1 MISVIIPAFNEQ
13 HALQSLRQSIGPV
26 SDSEI
31 IVVDGGSSDLSFDI
45 AVTFAHKVLKC
56 ERGRGAQMNA
66 GARVASGDVL
76 LFLHADSVLPP
87 DWYSLITEALENPS
101 TAGGAFDL
109 RLSGDRAAYL
119 LIGRAASLRSRLT
132 RTPLGDQG
140 IFARKAVFADLG
152 GYRAIPIM
160 EDADFVRRLRAKGRL
175 VFIPHPIK
183 TSPRKW
189 EQHGILRTTA
199 THLLVL
205 AGYYLGIPPHALQK
219 LYRAALFKPQ
229 FKK

>member
-1 MISVIIPAFNEQ
+1 MT
-13 HALQSLRQSIGPV
+13 
-26 SDSEI
+26 
-31 IVVDGGSSDLSFDI
+31 FDV
-45 AVTFAHKVLKC
+45 AVTFAHKVLKS
-56 ERGRGAQMNA
+56 ERGRSAQMNA

-76 LFLHADSVLPP
+76 LFLHADSFLPAE
-87 DWYSLITEALENPS
+87 WYSLITDALHNPA
-101 TAGGAFDL
+101 TVGGAFDL
-109 RLSGDRAAYL
+109 QLAGDRPAYR

-140 IFARKAVFADLG
+140 IFALKAVFADLG

-160 EDADFVRRLRAKGRL
+160 EDADLVRRLRAKGRL
-175 VFIPHPIK
+175 AFIPHPIK

-199 THLLVL
+199 AHLLVL
-205 AGYYLGIPPHALQK
+205 AGYYLGVPPNALQK
-219 LYRAALFKPQ
+219 LYKAAFFKLQ